1 MVQHEMKKHAMRRY
15 IIARIK
21 DMELLHLQL
30 ILGELRKNTFVPAN
44 IMGHTSADFARSI
57 QTIALAWF
65 ATLIDQSRDG
75 LNVFDL
81 WRQLFPKHKLRI
93 EEVWSETE
101 PVWNIIRN
109 HRDKVAFHADK
120 PLAYFRAQLNTN
132 ESMEAIIQALDSFL
146 GLSAFLLKVEDD
158 ELPELGA
165 VAKEMADEIGAQL
178 GCKIHPNWFSKL
190 ITMPEENV

>member
-1 MVQHEMKKHAMRRY
+1 MHEMKKHAMRRY
-15 IIARIK
+15 VIARIK

-30 ILGELRKNTFVPAN
+30 ILGELRNDKCVPAN
-44 IMGHTSADFARSI
+44 LMGHISADFARSM
-57 QTIALAWF
+57 QTVALAWF
-65 ATLIDQSRDG
+65 ATLVDQSRDG

-81 WRQLFPKHKLRI
+81 WRQLFPKYKPRI
-93 EEVWSETE
+93 EEVWNEIE
-101 PVWNIIRN
+101 PVWDIIRN

-132 ESMEAIIQALDSFL
+132 ENMEIVIRALDRFL

-165 VAKEMADEIGAQL
+165 VAKEMADEIGTEL
-178 GCKIHPNWFSKL
+178 GCKINPAWFSKL
-190 ITMPEENV
+190 MTMPPEGV